1 MLNSHKHDVRKPM
14 PSPAQFSA
22 LIGQIYNGS
31 FEDVSWKK
39 SLEQLREHLGAKFV
53 TLSLVAKTTL
63 RQEATINA
71 GEFDLNDFAMYQNE
85 YQRHAPKLEM
95 KLGEITTINDWLSDR
110 RYSNS
115 GKFHELL
122 ELGGINHYMGSWVCS
137 LEEVDCFL
145 RIMRPTGS
153 SPFDKQEQE
162 LISLIA
168 PHFARALEI
177 RTRLS
182 HSEIVNQIYADA
194 MDRLAVGGIVLDEGG
209 KLVAMNSIAQSLL
222 ERRDGIVVMNGSI
235 RAVSTQEDKALQ
247 KLIKFALETEP
258 GNGDKITQALSI
270 SRPSGARDLGI
281 VVNPIRL
288 SARVGD
294 RWGHGAA
301 IFIRDAEIGVK
312 TDPAVLRQLF
322 GFTQAEASLA
332 MQLAKGDSLEQAAA
346 EQNIRYN
353 TARAHL
359 RSMFEK
365 TGVTRQAELVRILV
379 NGVAPLASLD
389 KAS

>member
-31 FEDVSWKK
+31 FEDVSWKR

-182 HSEIVNQIYADA
+182 HSEVVNQIYAEA

-222 ERRDGIVVMNGSI
+222 ERRDGIVVMNGAI

-258 GNGDKITQALSI
+258 GSGDKITQALSI
-270 SRPSGARDLGI
+270 SRPSGARDLGV

-294 RWGHGAA
+294 RWSHGAA

-389 KAS
+389 RAS

>member
-1 MLNSHKHDVRKPM
+1 MLNSHKHDVRKPL

-71 GEFDLNDFAMYQNE
+71 GEFDLSDFAMYQNE
-85 YQRHAPKLEM
+85 YQRYAPKLEM
-95 KLGEITTINDWLSDR
+95 KLGEIYTINDWLSDR
-110 RYSNS
+110 RHSNH

-122 ELGGINHYMGSWVCS
+122 EMGGINHYMGSWVCS

-153 SPFDKQEQE
+153 SPFDKKEQE

-258 GNGDKITQALSI
+258 GNGDRLTQALSI

-346 EQNIRYN
+346 EQSIRYN

-389 KAS
+389 RAS